1 MYLRRSIIVKSII
14 DRIRY
19 TEDTEVVPVL
29 RLEIIYSHT
38 TRLLNADP
46 EDPTPYSISEE
57 PGKH

>member
-1 MYLRRSIIVKSII
+1 M
-14 DRIRY
+14 
-19 TEDTEVVPVL
+19 VPVL

-46 EDPTPYSISEE
+46 EDPTPYYISEE